1 MTDLQRRNAK
11 AVNFGIV
18 YGISSFGLS
27 QDLSIS
33 KKEAAEYIK
42 QYFATYPKV
51 KEFLDGL
58 IEGAKEKGYITTMF
72 GRRRPVPELS
82 SSNFMQRS
90 FGERV
95 AMNSPIQGTAADII
109 KIAMIRVWKALRDS
123 GLKSKLILQVH
134 DELVIETYLEEE
146 EQVRQILT
154 ENMKSAADLAV
165 TLEIDLH
172 TGMNWYEAK

>member
-1 MTDLQRRNAK
+1 M
-11 AVNFGIV
+11 

-33 KKEAAEYIK
+33 RKEAAQYIE

-51 KEFLDGL
+51 KEFLDKL
-58 IEGAKEKGYITTMF
+58 VADAKERGYVTTMF

-109 KIAMIRVWKALRDS
+109 KIAMIRVWRALRGA
-123 GLKSKLILQVH
+123 GLKSRLILQVH
-134 DELVIETYLEEE
+134 DELVIETAREEE
-146 EQVRQILT
+146 EQVRKILS
-154 ENMKSAADLAV
+154 ENMKEAAELDV

-172 TGMNWYEAK
+172 TGDNWYEAK

>member
-1 MTDLQRRNAK
+1 M
-11 AVNFGIV
+11 NFGIV

-33 KKEAAEYIK
+33 KKEAAEYIE
-42 QYFATYPKV
+42 QYFATYPGV
-51 KEFLDGL
+51 KEFLDNL
-58 IEGAKEKGYITTMF
+58 VKDAREKGYVTTMF
-72 GRRRPVPELS
+72 GRRRPIPELS

-109 KIAMIRVWKALRDS
+109 KIAMIRVWRALRDA
-123 GLKSKLILQVH
+123 GLKSRLILQVH
-134 DELVIETYLEEE
+134 DELVIETLREEE

-172 TGMNWYEAK
+172 TGDNWYEAK